1 MAALP
6 REQLEDF
13 VQRWLEVNR
22 EAERNGD
29 WTPLADFYAE
39 DATYGWNIGPKE
51 DVMCVGKEQIRD
63 IALGLEMGGLEGW
76 TYPYQKVL
84 IDEKIGEV
92 VGFWKQ
98 VALIGEGAEVEQREI
113 YGIGG
118 SWFRLNG
125 QGLIEWQRD
134 FFDFGH
140 VQKLYVK
147 LMQEGKLSKGMQER
161 IQRSM
166 AGEKLP
172 GYYPLGQTPV
182 PIW

>member
-1 MAALP
+1 MPSLP
-6 REQLEDF
+6 REALEKWAE
-13 VQRWLEVNR
+13 QWLEANR

-29 WTPLADFYAE
+29 WKPLAEFYTD

-51 DVMCVGKEQIRD
+51 DVMCVGKDEIRD
-63 IALGLEMGGLEGW
+63 VALGLEMEGLENW
-76 TYPYQKVL
+76 VYEYQKVL
-84 IDEKIGEV
+84 IDDKQGEI

-98 VALIGEGAEVEQREI
+98 IVNKSDGTQDEI

-118 SWFRLNG
+118 SWFRLNAD
-125 QGLIEWQRD
+125 LKIEWQRD

-140 VQKLYVK
+140 VAKGYAKLI
-147 LMQEGKLSKGMQER
+147 ESGDLSPGMQKRIER
-161 IQRSM
+161 SL

-172 GYYPLGQTPV
+172 GYYPLGQAPA

>member
-22 EAERNGD
+22 AAERNGD
-29 WTPLADFYAE
+29 WTPLADFYAD

-51 DVMCVGKEQIRD
+51 DVMCVGKQEIRN
-63 IALGLEMGGLEGW
+63 IALDLEMAGLQGW
-76 TYPYQKVL
+76 TYPYQRVI

-98 VALIGEGAEVEQREI
+98 VATDAEGADREI

-118 SWFRLNG
+118 SWFRLNAD
-125 QGLIEWQRD
+125 GLIEWQRD

-140 VQKLYVK
+140 VQKLYLE
-147 LMQEGKLSKGMQER
+147 LMKAGKLSQGMQER
-161 IQRSM
+161 IQRGL

-172 GYYPLGQTPV
+172 GYYPLGQAPV